1 MTKKERVAKII
12 LELEKLFIPQTALK
26 YHSPFQMLVSTIL
39 SAQCRDE
46 LVNKVTSK
54 FYDKF
59 KTAEDFSKLTFEELD
74 EMIKSINIHRNKARN
89 IIAAAKEIVQNHKG
103 KIPNTMEELIELPGV
118 GRKTANVV
126 LGEIHKISVGI
137 VVDTHV
143 KRLSNRIG
151 LTKNSD
157 PHKIE
162 IDLKK
167 ITPSKYWIDFS
178 HLLIYHGRKTC
189 IARKPKCYECPIKDL
204 CLYKNKNLKE
214 DK

>member
-1 MTKKERVAKII
+1 MTKKERVIKII
-12 LELEKLFIPQTALK
+12 NELKKLFIPKTALK
-26 YHSPFQMLVSTIL
+26 YAEPFQMLVSTIL

-46 LVNKVTSK
+46 LVNKVTEK
-54 FYDKF
+54 FYDRF
-59 KTAEDFSKLTFEELD
+59 KTAEDFNKLTFEELD
-74 EMIKSINIHRNKARN
+74 EMIKSINIHRNKAKN
-89 IIAAAKEIVQNHKG
+89 ILASAKEIVEKYSG
-103 KIPNTMEELIELPGV
+103 KIPNTMEELTSLPGV

-167 ITPSKYWIDFS
+167 VTPPEYWIDFS
-178 HLLIYHGRKTC
+178 HLLIYHGRKIC
-189 IARKPKCYECPIKDL
+189 IARKPKCYECPIRDL
-204 CLYKNKNLKE
+204 CLYKKKNLKE
-214 DK
+214 D